1 VWDAYK
7 EANGKAAV
15 ARPKVKV
22 KAKAVKEA
30 PPAPEPATPGAPAAA
45 APDAPAEASHTAE
58 AEAEA

>member
-30 PPAPEPATPGAPAAA
+30 PPEAAPAA
-45 APDAPAEASHTAE
+45 APAEASDSPE